1 MAKAIL
7 LVNMGGPSSLSEIKD
22 YLRAIF
28 RDPAILP
35 MPGLIREILAIYISR
50 KRAPM
55 AAKRYELIGGAS
67 PLPKW
72 TEKLKDLVEIAVK
85 DLGKDVVLAHAFRYT
100 KPTIKDAIETLAK
113 NNINDITL
121 VPLFPHF
128 TRAMTGSI
136 EREAGRVCKRLKIK
150 LRSVPGWGNREEILA
165 IWDRYIDKESAY
177 LSSDSHLLFVAHGI
191 PQRDVERGDDY
202 PARVEETAKALGDKL
217 PENVSWSLA
226 FQSRVGPVKWTSPY
240 LEDEIEKLGGS
251 KRNLLLMPLSFVS
264 DCLETLY
271 DLDILAAR
279 QAQDAG
285 FESVRRVRVFNDD
298 PQFARALARIA
309 TGGSVD
315 E

>member
-22 YLRAIF
+22 YLKAIF

-50 KRAPM
+50 KRAPIV
-55 AAKRYELIGGAS
+55 AKRYELIGGAS

-72 TEKLKDLVEIAVK
+72 TEKLKYMVETAVK
-85 DLGKDVVLAHAFRYT
+85 DLGKDLVIAHAFRYT
-100 KPTIKDAIETLAK
+100 RPTIKSAIETLAN

-121 VPLFPHF
+121 LPLFPHF
-128 TRAMTGSI
+128 TKAMTGSI
-136 EREAGRVCKRLKIK
+136 KKETERVCKRHKIK
-150 LRSVPGWGNREEILA
+150 LRSVPAWGNREEVLA
-165 IWDRYIDKESAY
+165 IWDRYLEEDAAY

-191 PQRDVERGDDY
+191 PQRDVDKGDDY

-226 FQSRVGPVKWTSPY
+226 FQSRVGPVKWTPPY
-240 LEDEIEKLGGS
+240 LEDEIEKLGGA

-298 PQFARALARIA
+298 PQFARVLASIA
-309 TGGSVD
+309 TGGRED
-315 E
+315 A